1 MRTFEVGDV
10 IAGKYEV
17 TRVLGRGG
25 MGVVVAARHRDLDA
39 LVALKFLLPSVRDG
53 TGSSERFARE
63 ARTGMR
69 IKNEHV
75 ARVYDVGVV
84 DGTPTAGRPSGS
96 APGSGTPLE
105 GALEARVT
113 WWPADAWDGPL
124 VDSFSGPSRRIRLR
138 ALLSLPPCRSRAAR
152 DRRAE

>member
-17 TRVLGRGG
+17 TRVLGQGG

-84 DGTPTAGRPSGS
+84 DGTATSPSGS
-96 APGSGTPLE
+96 WTPKERASPPIASYMSPFIGSQ
-105 GALEARVT
+105 RK
-113 WWPADAWDGPL
+113 
-124 VDSFSGPSRRIRLR
+124 RL
-138 ALLSLPPCRSRAAR
+138 PF
-152 DRRAE
+152 

>member
-1 MRTFEVGDV
+1 VRTFEVGDV

-96 APGSGTPLE
+96 AGRAFAPASEAPASTWQVDPSSAEAVGTPTP
-105 GALEARVT
+105 VVD
-113 WWPADAWDGPL
+113 DATDA
-124 VDSFSGPSRRIRLR
+124 VRTT
-138 ALLSLPPCRSRAAR
+138 A
-152 DRRAE
+152 